1 MFGQSV
7 FTETQQNEHRMKFRG
22 VISLLLL
29 LVFIAAAWDAGWWLV
44 MGQWD
49 KDTRAIVVFIA
60 AIAWSISNDFGSG
73 G

>member
-1 MFGQSV
+1 
-7 FTETQQNEHRMKFRG
+7 MKFRG

-29 LVFIAAAWDAGWWLV
+29 LVFIAAAWDAGWWVV
-44 MGQWD
+44 MTQWD